1 MEYDDAI
8 ERERVRRRLLARTSA
23 GGPITLGLL
32 AMLALFGS
40 FGVWASTAPIS
51 GAAVAQGSFVARG
64 QNRTIQH
71 LEGGIIEAILV
82 DEGARVS
89 AGDELIRLDA
99 TQPRATLQRLTA
111 EFDTVL
117 AREARLVA
125 EREGADRLVF
135 SEALLK
141 RSASEPSVAEQMADQ
156 EAEFAAKRER
166 FQAETAVLEQKIKA
180 LEEEISGHKAQ
191 REAISSQLALV
202 EEELADLQALFEK
215 RLTAQE
221 RLLALRRT
229 ASQLQGKDGEL
240 IAASGKAE
248 QTILENRQQIIRL
261 ETERVEEAATGLVE
275 LRVEKAKLQ
284 NEIAAAAD
292 ILARVAVRTPMDG
305 IVVKVH
311 VNTIGGVL
319 EQGASVVDILPL
331 PADLV
336 VEARLDPVDID
347 RVSPG
352 QDASVR
358 IPALHIPYSP
368 AIPAKVEYVS
378 ADRFVDE
385 DSNEVYYL
393 ARIGAIELPADIEP
407 ERLYPGMQV
416 EAFIATEPRTFLEY
430 LVEPVLQSFQRSL
443 REQ

>member
-1 MEYDDAI
+1 MDYENAL
-8 ERERVRRRLLARTSA
+8 ERERVRARLFARTSA
-23 GGPITLGLL
+23 GAPIAIGLL
-32 AMLALFGS
+32 AMAALFGS
-40 FGVWASTAPIS
+40 FGVWAGTAPIR
-51 GAAVAQGSFVARG
+51 GAAVAEGSFVARG

-82 DEGARVS
+82 DEGAQVR
-89 AGDELIRLDA
+89 AGDELIRLDP
-99 TQPRATLQRLTA
+99 TQSRATLQRLSA
-111 EFDTVL
+111 EFETIL

-125 EREGADRLVF
+125 EREGADRLAF
-135 SEALLK
+135 SDTLRERA
-141 RSASEPSVAEQMADQ
+141 ANEPVIAELMADQ
-156 EAEFAAKRER
+156 EEEFAAKRDR
-166 FQAETAVLEQKIKA
+166 FRAETAVLGQKIKA
-180 LEEEISGHKAQ
+180 LEEEISGQKAQ
-191 REAISSQLALV
+191 RAAIARQLALV
-202 EEELADLQALFEK
+202 EEEIEDVQALFEK

-221 RLLALRRT
+221 RLLALKRT

-284 NEIAAAAD
+284 NEIEAAAD
-292 ILARVAVRTPMDG
+292 VLERGSVRTPMDG

-319 EQGASVVDILPL
+319 EQGAAVVDILPL

-347 RVSPG
+347 RVAPG

-368 AIPAKVEYVS
+368 AIPARVEYVS

-385 DSNEVYYL
+385 ETNEIYYL
-393 ARIGAIELPADIEP
+393 ARIGGIDLPADIEP